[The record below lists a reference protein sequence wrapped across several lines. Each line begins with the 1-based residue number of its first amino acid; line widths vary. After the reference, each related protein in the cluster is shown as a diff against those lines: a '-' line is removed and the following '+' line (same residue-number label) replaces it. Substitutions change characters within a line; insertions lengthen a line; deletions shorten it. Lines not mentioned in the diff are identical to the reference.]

1 MRRTQMRTLA
11 ALSILLCI
19 YIVAVITFPFVQ
31 NGVFW
36 VSFGFTVLAFVL
48 MTPLSVFL
56 GGRKRVR
63 SRFLKLPL
71 MCVGWLYLAVQTA
84 SGFACMAYAAAIPAW
99 AAALLD
105 AALLALA
112 ACGILLTQTVDAPS
126 EKGR

>member
-1 MRRTQMRTLA
+1 MRTLA

-19 YIVAVITFPFVQ
+19 YMVVVITFPFVQ

-36 VSFGFTVLAFVL
+36 VSFSFTVLAFVL
-48 MTPLSVFL
+48 MAPLSVFL

-71 MCVGWLYLAVQTA
+71 MGIGWLYLAVQTA
-84 SGFACMAYAAAIPAW
+84 GGLACMAYAAAIPAW

-112 ACGILLTQTVDAPS
+112 ACGVLLTQTVDTPS
-126 EKGR
+126 EKKR